1 MTKNHCRGSMKRT
14 IFARRKFFGR
24 GVLGSSLSFDYPG
37 NPGNSEIFFLC
48 SRLSENFREFHRS
61 FTRLVIEMATTQ
73 VKEGEYTTTIYGM
86 VSFFV

>member
-1 MTKNHCRGSMKRT
+1 MKRT
-14 IFARRKFFGR
+14 IFARRKVFGR

-37 NPGNSEIFFLC
+37 NARESGELSEIFFLC

-86 VSFFV
+86 VSFLV

>member
-1 MTKNHCRGSMKRT
+1 MKRT

-37 NPGNSEIFFLC
+37 NAGELSETFFLC

-86 VSFFV
+86 VSFLV